1 MPLLFWSHESVD
13 MFLILLFRFLFSE
26 MIYIDKT
33 FLYQT
38 KLPSCT
44 SICLVLFMVVTEHIE
59 ILWKLRKKLGPSS
72 LEKKLQLLGFA
83 SVSLYIF
90 WFIYLVENSSD
101 QKINVIFL
109 VHTEVTVVFG
119 MNWWRDSWESFL
131 SCLLF
136 RVNHILQFYLNGFV
150 VCKWFLVQK
159 TQFLNGLSIL

>member
-13 MFLILLFRFLFSE
+13 MFLFLLFRFLFSE

-109 VHTEVTVVFG
+109 VHRS
-119 MNWWRDSWESFL
+119 NSSFWKELMKSLLKKFFEL
-131 SCLLF
+131 SAF
-136 RVNHILQFYLNGFV
+136 
-150 VCKWFLVQK
+150 
-159 TQFLNGLSIL
+159 

>member
-1 MPLLFWSHESVD
+1 MQQGKNMPLLFWSHESVD
-13 MFLILLFRFLFSE
+13 MFLFLLFRFLFSE

-109 VHTEVTVVFG
+109 VHRS
-119 MNWWRDSWESFL
+119 NSSFWKELMKSLLKKFFEL
-131 SCLLF
+131 SAF
-136 RVNHILQFYLNGFV
+136 
-150 VCKWFLVQK
+150 
-159 TQFLNGLSIL
+159 

>member
-1 MPLLFWSHESVD
+1 MQQGKNMPLLFWSHESVD
-13 MFLILLFRFLFSE
+13 MFLFLLFRFLFSE

-109 VHTEVTVVFG
+109 VHRS
-119 MNWWRDSWESFL
+119 NSSFWNELMKRLLRKFFEL
-131 SCLLF
+131 SAF
-136 RVNHILQFYLNGFV
+136 
-150 VCKWFLVQK
+150 
-159 TQFLNGLSIL
+159 

>member
-1 MPLLFWSHESVD
+1 MQNSIIRKVKHTLKNAARKKHASFVLKSWISWHVSLFV
-13 MFLILLFRFLFSE
+13 LFRFLFSE

-59 ILWKLRKKLGPSS
+59 ILWKLRKKFGPSS

-83 SVSLYIF
+83 SVSLYYIF

-109 VHTEVTVVFG
+109 VHRS
-119 MNWWRDSWESFL
+119 NSSFWNELMKRLLRKFFEL
-131 SCLLF
+131 SAF
-136 RVNHILQFYLNGFV
+136 
-150 VCKWFLVQK
+150 
-159 TQFLNGLSIL
+159 

>member
-1 MPLLFWSHESVD
+1 MQNSIIRKVKHTLKNAARKKHASFVLKSWISWHVSLFV
-13 MFLILLFRFLFSE
+13 LFRFLFSE

-33 FLYQT
+33 FLLYQT

-109 VHTEVTVVFG
+109 VHRS
-119 MNWWRDSWESFL
+119 NSSFWNELMKRLLRKFFEL
-131 SCLLF
+131 SAF
-136 RVNHILQFYLNGFV
+136 
-150 VCKWFLVQK
+150 
-159 TQFLNGLSIL
+159 